1 MTLSTAL
8 KSDFYREILSSSLAY
23 NTLVAYEKGWSRFED
38 YCAGKEL
45 DPLSVTPDEVMDFLI
60 ELATHASPS
69 SGKMLSMGTVA
80 LYRSAINKRY
90 VNAGLV
96 SPTADPKVNDV
107 LKGLTRIRG
116 AACRQVKAL
125 RDYHIQKML
134 ACCDEKAAVPSTR
147 LIALRDAALIVT
159 RFAGALRRSDL
170 CGLTV
175 NDIAIINSAGRQ
187 QPQKMFITIR
197 QSKTDQEGRGQKIAV
212 PDGRRLKPIKR
223 LRTWLAE
230 SGITRGCVFQTMR
243 RGGSLTGL
251 PLHHSD
257 IARLVKHY
265 AAQIGLDETE
275 IAGHS
280 LRAGFVTSAAVHH
293 ARLDK
298 IMDVTR
304 HTNPA
309 TVMKYIRDAE
319 SFKDHA
325 GEKFL

>member
-1 MTLSTAL
+1 M
-8 KSDFYREILSSSLAY
+8 
-23 NTLVAYEKGWSRFED
+23 
-38 YCAGKEL
+38 
-45 DPLSVTPDEVMDFLI
+45 
-60 ELATHASPS
+60 
-69 SGKMLSMGTVA
+69 
-80 LYRSAINKRY
+80 
-90 VNAGLV
+90 
-96 SPTADPKVNDV
+96 
-107 LKGLTRIRG
+107 
-116 AACRQVKAL
+116 
-125 RDYHIQKML
+125 
-134 ACCDEKAAVPSTR
+134 
-147 LIALRDAALIVT
+147 
-159 RFAGALRRSDL
+159 
-170 CGLTV
+170 
-175 NDIAIINSAGRQ
+175 
-187 QPQKMFITIR
+187 
-197 QSKTDQEGRGQKIAV
+197 

-230 SGITRGCVFQTMR
+230 SGITRGYVFQTMR